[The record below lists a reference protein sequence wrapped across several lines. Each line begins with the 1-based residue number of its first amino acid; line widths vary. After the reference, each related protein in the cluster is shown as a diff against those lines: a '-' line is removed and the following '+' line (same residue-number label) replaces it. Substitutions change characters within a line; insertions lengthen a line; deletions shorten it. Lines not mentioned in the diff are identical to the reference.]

1 MPTSS
6 IDTATT
12 TTSTVQRVLPLA
24 LVAVLAAAS
33 ACGPEGANDTA
44 GQAEQLE
51 QPDRLQQLFDGTLP
65 VIDLTHALSTEG
77 PHWPSA
83 AGNPFTYEVRS
94 AHDSGATSMGAYSTP
109 EHHGTHIDAPI
120 HSADGQPSVDQLEA
134 GDLFG
139 PIALIDVAAKCAA
152 DADYQ
157 LSRDDIL
164 AWETDHGPLPRGAV
178 VLMYTGWSEKW
189 TDFDAYKNQDEE
201 GSMHFPGFSADASR
215 FLVEE
220 RDIRGIGIDTL
231 SVDAANAGGF
241 PAHGIV
247 NGSGAYHLENVAN
260 LHLVPESGAY
270 LIVAPIKIKGG
281 SGGQV
286 RLFAV
291 TPE

>member
-1 MPTSS
+1 MSRSS
-6 IDTATT
+6 SPRFSWRLA
-12 TTSTVQRVLPLA
+12 RYLPLA
-24 LVAVLAAAS
+24 VAVVAFAGCARPSAERPGDSDETAAV
-33 ACGPEGANDTA
+33 
-44 GQAEQLE
+44 
-51 QPDRLQQLFDGTLP
+51 DRLAQLFDGSLP
-65 VIDLTHALSTEG
+65 VVDLTHALSTDG
-77 PHWPSA
+77 PHWPTA
-83 AGNPFTYEVRS
+83 AGNPFSYEVRS
-94 AHDSGATSMGAYSTP
+94 AHDSGAVSMGAYSTP

-120 HSADGQPSVDQLEA
+120 HSADGQPSVDQLDA

-139 PIALIDVAAKCAA
+139 PVALIDVAAQCAA

-164 AWETDHGPLPRGAV
+164 AWESNHGQLPPGAV

-201 GSMHFPGFSADASR
+201 GRMHFPGFSADASR

-231 SVDAANAGGF
+231 SVDAADAAGF
-241 PAHGIV
+241 PSHGIV
-247 NGSGAYHLENVAN
+247 NGSGRYHLEDVAN
-260 LHLVPESGAY
+260 LHLVPQSGAY
-270 LIVAPIKIKGG
+270 LIVAPIKIEGG

-291 TPE
+291 VPEYPSP